1 MNCDVRF
8 SPVRYL
14 EQTLSGLCTVCTS
27 YVFSCMH
34 LCVCVCV
41 CLFPPY
47 IVNCVKNAGAF

>member
-34 LCVCVCV
+34 LCVCVC
-41 CLFPPY
+41 LFPPY